1 MKKNVLITV
10 IILCAIFLSSLDA
23 NVQSREKITNY
34 CPDSGE
40 VPGWYSEYEPKIV
53 KGDDLFLQ
61 INGGADIYLEYGFRD
76 AVFHSYKLESGSA
89 INLEIYRMKSSESA
103 YGIYTFKTGNSGKH
117 IDAGHDGWMEEYYLN
132 FWQGD
137 LLVTLI
143 GLDTKKETLEGL
155 VQFAKSIDS
164 KIVSSSIQPDILNYL
179 PEKGLTPNGKTY
191 FKGNLA
197 LFNQYVFDS
206 RNIFGITEGVRGDY
220 GTYSLFL
227 LFYKDNKE
235 SQHWF
240 KSAREALKEN
250 GLFQDFY
257 EEGFSLSMKDQDG
270 QPIVIKLL
278 NHSICIVVGAG
289 DTDFSSIFNLTKA
302 RFTK

>member
-1 MKKNVLITV
+1 MLNYLKTRLLITT
-10 IILCAIFLSSLDA
+10 ICLTAILGSTLKVDC
-23 NVQSREKITNY
+23 QSKKKIKDY
-34 CPDSGE
+34 CPASGE
-40 VPGWYSEYEPKIV
+40 VQGWYAQYEPRIV

-89 INLEIYRMKSSESA
+89 INLEIYRMKSSEST
-103 YGIYTFKTGNSGKH
+103 YGIYTFKTGNSGKP
-117 IDAGHDGWMEEYYLN
+117 IGVGHDGWMEEYYLN

-137 LLVTLI
+137 ILVTLI

-191 FKGNLA
+191 LKGNLA

-206 RNIFGITEGVRGDY
+206 RNVFGITEGVHGEY
-220 GTYSLFL
+220 GAYSLFL

-235 SQHWF
+235 SQNWF
-240 KSAREALKEN
+240 KSAKEALKEN
-250 GLFQDFY
+250 GLFHDFY

-270 QPIVIKLL
+270 
-278 NHSICIVVGAG
+278 HSICIVVGAG

-302 RFTK
+302 RFIKQEPL